1 MTDAAE
7 AKYIRMTTQPVE
19 KLILKL
25 AVPTIISM
33 LVTAFYNLA
42 DTFFIRQ
49 LDSDSM
55 VAAVG
60 VVLPLMNIIQA
71 IGFYHGH
78 GSGNYISRAFGRQD
92 LKDAEK
98 MAATGFFCALSFG
111 ILLAALGL
119 CFRRSFVVILGAKT
133 EETVENSIRYM
144 QYILLAA
151 PLMMGSIVM
160 NNQLRFQGNAFFS
173 MIGLTSGAVVN
184 LILDPILIFRK
195 GQSIGI
201 AGLHAA
207 FGAGMGVSG
216 AALAT
221 ALSQCLS
228 FVILAIGLSR
238 SDNVKIRLKNFCPKP
253 YYLKGIMQ
261 GGLPS
266 LARQGIGS
274 LATASLNHS
283 IGLYLTGA
291 AMIDAAQA
299 AMTGVNRIMM
309 LLASVLIG
317 FGQGFQPV
325 CGFNYGAK
333 LYDRVKK
340 AFGFCVKLA
349 TVVLILMAVVF
360 FVLAKPVTNLVAGA
374 SPEAAQI
381 AVFAFRA
388 QLVTLPLLGWII
400 LCNMMLQNIGA
411 TAKATLLALARQGLS
426 FIPMILLLPSLMQG
440 LGPGPLLGIEL
451 AQPAADVI
459 SFVIAIP
466 VGLSELKK
474 MRTELQQSGLKKQ
487 ESEL

>member
-1 MTDAAE
+1 MKRVQSASAVKTPE
-7 AKYIRMTTQPVE
+7 EKVRKMTTEPVE

-49 LDSDSM
+49 LQSDSM
-55 VAAVG
+55 VAAIG
-60 VVLPLMNIIQA
+60 VVMPLMNIIQA

-78 GSGNYISRAFGRQD
+78 GSGNYISRAFGRRD

-98 MAATGFFCALSFG
+98 MAATGFFCAVLFG
-111 ILLAALGL
+111 LALAAAGL
-119 CFRRSFVVILGAKT
+119 CFRHQFARILGAKT

-173 MIGLTSGAVVN
+173 MIGLTSGAVLN
-184 LILDPILIFRK
+184 LVLDPLLIFRA
-195 GQSIGI
+195 GDAIGI
-201 AGLHAA
+201 AGLRAS

-221 ALSQCLS
+221 AVSQGVS
-228 FVILAIGLSR
+228 FVILAVGLGR
-238 SDNVKIRLKNFCPKP
+238 SDNIRIRLRNFCPKP
-253 YYLKGIMQ
+253 FYLRGIMQ

-266 LARQGIGS
+266 LARQGIAS
-274 LATASLNHS
+274 VATASLNHA
-283 IGLYLTGA
+283 IGLYVAGKV
-291 AMIDAAQA
+291 MIDAAQA

-309 LLASVLIG
+309 VLAAILIG

-325 CGFNYGAK
+325 CGFNYGARR
-333 LYDRVKK
+333 YDRVRR
-340 AFGFCVKLA
+340 AFFFCVRVAAAFL
-349 TVVLILMAVVF
+349 T
-360 FVLAKPVTNLVAGA
+360 VLAVTGFAFARPVTNLVTGA
-374 SPEAAQI
+374 SREAAGI

-388 QLVTLPLLGWII
+388 QLVTLPLSAWIV

-411 TAKATLLALARQGLS
+411 TGKATALAVSRQGLT
-426 FIPMILLLPSLMQG
+426 FIPSVLLLPVLARV
-440 LGPGPLLGIEL
+440 LGAQPLLGIEL
-451 AQPAADVI
+451 AQPVADVL
-459 SFVIAIP
+459 SFLIAIP

-474 MRTELQQSGLKKQ
+474 MKDAV
-487 ESEL
+487 